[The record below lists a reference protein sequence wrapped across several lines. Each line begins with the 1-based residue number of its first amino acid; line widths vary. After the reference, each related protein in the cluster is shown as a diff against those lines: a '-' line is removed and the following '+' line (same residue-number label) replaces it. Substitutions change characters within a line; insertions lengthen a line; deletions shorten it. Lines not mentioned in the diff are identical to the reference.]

1 MLLKKIWGKRAERE
15 KWDTGLAWFRL
26 RYPEA
31 AGPTHCLNLLSRP
44 EACGRIALYYQ
55 PGEPVSELYL
65 GVAEFQGRLLGQM
78 APDFNLSLKPK
89 SREIQIPPVRRLTPV
104 PELPWNQ
111 PFVAHI
117 VQECLFISLLAE
129 PETKEGS
136 YLPKPSD
143 TRNRCCPAV
152 WQLPQPAPAGL
163 SSHQSWE
170 HLPAEIPPRLQ
181 ETTATTNSWPLG
193 WTKSGDLLHA
203 PGNLNLYGR
212 QESVAAWLV
221 NQVTHTVTVNPSRL
235 VVIDG
240 VGDLVPQLKRKAAIT
255 RLMGEKLTYI
265 DIDSVSF
272 TNGFNPLAPIPGETE
287 TAQLERW
294 QRWFDGMQVQHQGV
308 QMLGQAHADG
318 VEDIPGLLKW
328 LKREER
334 QGLNT
339 AVSSL
344 KMALD
349 RLTVNRTLRERLE
362 WPANSMDILPEGLLF
377 FACRASD
384 WARQQI
390 LRSVLLSVIQFQD
403 IRLILHGFTG
413 DTLEE
418 VSLLKPATA
427 VLSNGPILPDSTVIL
442 TECHTRGVTR
452 LVKCFFAGDSLW
464 QENLE
469 LLHRGDA
476 FVISKTTPVWMS
488 WRRPIVSHSDVIDL
502 TKDQ

>member
-1 MLLKKIWGKRAERE
+1 MLLKNIWGKRAERE
-15 KWDTGLAWFRL
+15 KWDTSLAWFRL

-55 PGEPVSELYL
+55 PGEPVSKLYL
-65 GVAEFQGRLLGQM
+65 GVPGSQGRLLGQM

-89 SREIQIPPVRRLTPV
+89 STEVKIPPARRLAPA

-111 PFVAHI
+111 PFVAHV
-117 VQECLFISLLAE
+117 VQECLFINLMAE
-129 PETKEGS
+129 SETKEGS
-136 YLPKPSD
+136 YLPKLSGVKK
-143 TRNRCCPAV
+143 RKCSIA

-170 HLPAEIPPRLQ
+170 RLPAEIPLRLQ
-181 ETTATTNSWPLG
+181 ETTATTQNWSLG
-193 WTKSGDLLHA
+193 WTKSGELLRA
-203 PGNLNLYGR
+203 SGNLNLYGR

-240 VGDLVPQLKRKAAIT
+240 LGDLVPQLKRKAAIT

-272 TNGFNPLAPIPGETE
+272 TNGFNPLAPIPGEIE
-287 TAQLERW
+287 SAQLKRW
-294 QRWFDGMQVQHQGV
+294 QRWFDGMQVQHQGI
-308 QMLGQAHADG
+308 QMLGQAYADG

-344 KMALD
+344 RMALD
-349 RLTVNRTLRERLE
+349 RLTANRTLRERLE
-362 WPANSMDILPEGLLF
+362 WPSNPMEILPEGLLL
-377 FACRASD
+377 FACKGSD
-384 WARQQI
+384 WARQQV
-390 LRSVLLSVIQFQD
+390 LRSVLLSVVQLQD
-403 IRLILHGFTG
+403 IRLILHGFSG
-413 DTLEE
+413 DSLEE

-427 VLSNGPILPDSTVIL
+427 VVSNGPLLADSTIAL
-442 TECHTRGVTR
+442 TECHTQGVTR
-452 LVKCFFAGDSLW
+452 LVKRFFAGDSLW

-469 LLHRGDA
+469 LLHQGDA
-476 FVISKTTPVWMS
+476 FVISNMSPVWAS
-488 WRRPIVSHSDVIDL
+488 WHR
-502 TKDQ
+502 